1 MVFIGPKSREDRGF
15 EHSYDV
21 LVDSYESE
29 EDISD
34 WNNYKMAG
42 RVRICLL
49 FSTLSTIFSLVLD
62 GTSHALHSTHHAA
75 VLDKLLQGLFMGTIR
90 YSTQHTALAAL

>member
-1 MVFIGPKSREDRGF
+1 MVFVGPKSREDKGF

-42 RVRICLL
+42 RVSVFAYVRSDYWSI
-49 FSTLSTIFSLVLD
+49 LS
-62 GTSHALHSTHHAA
+62 
-75 VLDKLLQGLFMGTIR
+75 
-90 YSTQHTALAAL
+90 